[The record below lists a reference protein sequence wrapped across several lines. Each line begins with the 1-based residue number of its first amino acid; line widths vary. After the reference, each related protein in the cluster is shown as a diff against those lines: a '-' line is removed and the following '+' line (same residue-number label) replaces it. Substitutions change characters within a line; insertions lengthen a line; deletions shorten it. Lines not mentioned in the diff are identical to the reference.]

1 MKIKMIKSLRK
12 EIDKVDK
19 KVISL
24 ISKRLKLVEKI
35 GKEKKKLNLNIKDK
49 KREEEV
55 LKNLLKEAD
64 KNKISRN
71 LIKRLFK
78 EIILES
84 RKIQK

>member
-1 MKIKMIKSLRK
+1 MIKDLRK

-19 KVISL
+19 KIISL
-24 ISKRLKLVEKI
+24 ISKRLKLAEKI
-35 GKEKKKLNLNIKDK
+35 GKEKKKLSLTIKDK
-49 KREEEV
+49 KREEEI
-55 LKNLLKEAD
+55 LKNLLREAD
-64 KNKISRN
+64 KNKISKE